1 MLYPRSFHRPGR
13 GRCRLSRCCCSSKA
27 WPGRCPSPASAA
39 VRLSRPSSSAGRD
52 EPASTRRSGVLDAH
66 VDQWVDRHLATRKI
80 LRPRNAAYLIISVW
94 VFAIVIF
101 GVIERLVD
109 PRTFPSVW
117 LAFWWAI
124 QTVTTVGYGDVVP
137 KQTSGK
143 FFAAILMLGG
153 LSIISIIT
161 ATVTSASVT
170 RRQAEL
176 QATGDDPV

>member
-1 MLYPRSFHRPGR
+1 M
-13 GRCRLSRCCCSSKA
+13 
-27 WPGRCPSPASAA
+27 
-39 VRLSRPSSSAGRD
+39 SRPRSSSAGRD
-52 EPASTRRSGVLDAH
+52 EASTRRSGVLDAH

-109 PRTFPSVW
+109 PKTFPSVW

-161 ATVTSASVT
+161 ATVTSAFVT

-176 QATGDDPV
+176 QATGDDPVLSELGKIAVRLDGVEAELRRVGGGGELPPSDRPEPPSG